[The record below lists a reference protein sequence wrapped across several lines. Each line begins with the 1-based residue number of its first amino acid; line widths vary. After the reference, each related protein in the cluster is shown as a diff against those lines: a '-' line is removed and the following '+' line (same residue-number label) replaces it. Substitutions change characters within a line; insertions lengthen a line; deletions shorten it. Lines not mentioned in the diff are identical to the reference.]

1 MWLCWRKCFTNRQTL
16 RSKIFMPC
24 LLSHILLLLP
34 EDQVVEPLAL
44 PALCLPSCC
53 HASCHYD
60 NGPNLWSCKPAPT
73 IIFLSVVVFMISFHS
88 NKTLSQF
95 VFVVRLLWRFFLKIS
110 TQGVKVRELL
120 PSWGQVSLQSKF

>member
-1 MWLCWRKCFTNRQTL
+1 MWLCWRKCFTNRQAL
-16 RSKIFMPC
+16 RSKIFKPC
-24 LLSHILLLLP
+24 LLSHILLQLP

-44 PALCLPSCC
+44 PALCLPACC

-60 NGPNLWSCKPAPT
+60 NGPNLWNCKPAPT
-73 IIFLSVVVFMISFHS
+73 IIFLSVVVVMISFHS

-95 VFVVRLLWRFFLKIS
+95 VLVVRLLWRFFLKIS

-120 PSWGQVSLQSKF
+120 PSWRQVSLQSKF